1 MDPTTIVKLVIVLG
15 IVLVVLAIGIRAGPV
30 DPSRVLSDPWLA
42 ARAMAS
48 MFVVM
53 PLFVLLLVALLPLRP
68 GVGAALLALSVSP
81 MLPPWAKQG
90 LAVGGKG
97 DFILGLQGLATCVSV
112 VAVPAMIWLVRQ
124 VFQVD
129 TPLTPWALEQV
140 LLVTVVVPLA
150 AGMGLAQLWPGA
162 APRIAA
168 RCDRV
173 GLAIILLGVAVVLV
187 GSARA
192 IVDVLGRG
200 TLVAAAVVV
209 GVGLLVGHLLGGPE
223 PGNRGALAT
232 ATAARHP
239 GVGLVLATSAL
250 PESQPAILAT
260 VLLYLLASIL
270 LTIPY
275 QRWRREVVARG

>member
-1 MDPTTIVKLVIVLG
+1 VDPTTIVKLVIVLG

>member
-1 MDPTTIVKLVIVLG
+1 VDPTTIVKLVIVLG
-15 IVLVVLAIGIRAGPV
+15 VVLVVLAIGLRAGRV

-42 ARAMAS
+42 ARAMAA
-48 MFVVM
+48 MFVLM
-53 PLFVLLLVALLPLRP
+53 PLFVLLLVASVPLRP

-97 DFILGLQGLATCVSV
+97 DFILGLQGLATCVSIV
-112 VAVPAMIWLVRQ
+112 GVPAMIWLVRQ
-124 VFQVD
+124 VFQVE
-129 TPLTPWALEQV
+129 TPLSPWALEQV
-140 LLVTVVVPLA
+140 LLVTVVAPLV
-150 AGMGLAQLWPGA
+150 AGMGLARVWPGA
-162 APRIAA
+162 APRIALL
-168 RCDRV
+168 CDRV
-173 GLAIILLGVAVVLV
+173 GLVILLLGVAVVLV

-192 IVDVLGRG
+192 IVDVVGRG
-200 TLVAAAVVV
+200 TLVATAVVV
-209 GVGLLVGHLLGGPE
+209 GVGLLVGHLLGGPD

-239 GVGLVLATSAL
+239 GVGLVLASSAL
-250 PESQPAILAT
+250 PESQPAVLAT

-275 QRWRREVVARG
+275 QRWRRKVLASG